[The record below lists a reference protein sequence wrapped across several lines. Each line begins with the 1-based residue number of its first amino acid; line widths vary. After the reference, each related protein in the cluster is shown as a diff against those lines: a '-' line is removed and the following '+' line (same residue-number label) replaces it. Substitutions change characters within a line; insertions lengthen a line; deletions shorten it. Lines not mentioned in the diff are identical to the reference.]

1 MSVPSW
7 DCPKETSRCLA
18 EESQLPGSQFTWPNP
33 NREKRGGGGRET
45 RRGGRETVRERE
57 RECVCLCMRE
67 RERERWLVDTRNCPG
82 SQ

>member
-33 NREKRGGGGRET
+33 NREKRGGGERDKE
-45 RRGGRETVRERE
+45 GGKRDSERERE
-57 RECVCLCMRE
+57 RVCVSVYERE